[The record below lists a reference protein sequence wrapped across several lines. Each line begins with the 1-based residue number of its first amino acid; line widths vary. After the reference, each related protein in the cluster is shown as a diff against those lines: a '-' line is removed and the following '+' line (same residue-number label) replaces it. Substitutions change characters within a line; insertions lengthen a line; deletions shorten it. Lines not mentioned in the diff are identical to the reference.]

1 MKKLFK
7 ILPVII
13 VIIVCSFV
21 MVNVFADNK
30 PEVKE
35 YIQRNYYSAVLYS
48 NNDLYVWGNSN
59 NYGTHYLNTIIE
71 NVTDIIN
78 YDGYTIG
85 LIDTDNNFKIVYT
98 DERYDY
104 EKKEYIGAY
113 QVTDAIKTNVKKI
126 DNLHLLTKD
135 NKLYKYNYN
144 CDSCEEE
151 YSETLIME
159 NVKDWEYDSSNN
171 GSYLILD
178 NNNNL
183 YAYGYNI
190 YGKKI
195 NDGENIT
202 EAPIKIAENVKEFSF
217 ANDNYYNITP
227 HYITNNN
234 ELYTIS
240 YELPYPKLLKKNV
253 SKYLFGRF
261 YISEGKTYKISYE
274 IEDDEINVYKDE
286 LIINDELV
294 SIGYNYVPG
303 EYSDNYY
310 LTKKGDLYDPRYNK
324 VYSNIK
330 QLYHVYNG
338 AYYIVKE
345 DETMSSIKYEA
356 SYDINENRE
365 YYTKENKQ
373 LINVKEIIAE
383 GTLIM
388 SDDTIYVRGISSYY
402 DKADFNGTSPKDY
415 NNFVV
420 IKGLPNVKE
429 NITLSQI
436 TLHHNNKTHFAEG
449 TTADYYV
456 DVFPYNATN
465 KEIEWISSDE
475 KIATVSQK
483 GTIKLLKAGT
493 ATIKVKAK
501 NVDVYDEVKI
511 TVHPKNTGIEILG
524 EDEITINKYED
535 YMLTVKVTPE
545 GVFDQKLKWT
555 SNAGKNKYDEDI
567 IYFFGI
573 NEEFNRCYEDEDGVC
588 PDEYNE
594 IGFDVREIGT
604 YTITVT
610 TEDGLY
616 SDSIKVNVIQEIE
629 SLSPGITEENA
640 LGSTLYIYMK
650 ESKTMDLKMKI
661 YPEDATDKELVY
673 TSSDETIATVDEKG
687 VVTAKKA
694 GKVKITIKAKNYD
707 VKREFN
713 VLIFDE
719 TIDTKLGDVNGDGFV
734 DILDVV
740 KLRRHVAKV
749 EALE

>member
-7 ILPVII
+7 FLSVFTI
-13 VIIVCSFV
+13 IIVCSFV

-30 PEVKE
+30 KEVKE
-35 YIQRNYYSAVLYS
+35 YIQGYRNSAVLYS
-48 NNDLYVWGNSN
+48 NNDLYVWGYSY
-59 NYGTHYLNTIIE
+59 NYKKHYLNTIIE
-71 NVTDIIN
+71 NVADIIN
-78 YDGYTIG
+78 YNEYTIG
-85 LIDTDNNFKIVYT
+85 LIDTDNNFKFVYIEEKYD
-98 DERYDY
+98 DEKND
-104 EKKEYIGAY
+104 YIGKHII
-113 QVTDAIKTNVKKI
+113 TDAIKTNVKKI
-126 DNLHLLTKD
+126 DDLHLLTKD

-144 CDSCEEE
+144 CDSWEEE
-151 YSETLIME
+151 HYSETLIME
-159 NVKDWEYDSSNN
+159 NVKDWQYNR

-183 YAYGYNI
+183 YGYGTNI

-261 YISEGKTYKISYE
+261 YTSEGKTYKIYYE
-274 IEDDEINVYKDE
+274 IKDDEINVYKDE
-286 LIINDELV
+286 LIINDELI

-330 QLYHVYNG
+330 QLYHVYNRE
-338 AYYIVKE
+338 YYIITK
-345 DETMSSIKYEA
+345 DNTLSTIKYET
-356 SYDINENRE
+356 SYDIHGNSE
-365 YYTKENKQ
+365 YYTKENKE
-373 LINVKEIIAE
+373 LINVKELID
-383 GTLIM
+383 GSTLIM
-388 SDDTIYVRGISSYY
+388 ADDTIYIRGSSSYY
-402 DKADFNGTSPKDY
+402 DIADFNGVLPKTY

-511 TVHPKNTGIEILG
+511 TVHPKNTGIQILDK
-524 EDEITINKYED
+524 EEITLNKYED
-535 YMLTVKVTPE
+535 KLLTVKVTPDD
-545 GVFDQKLKWT
+545 VFEQKLKWT
-555 SNAGKNKYDEDI
+555 SNAGKDKDGDDI
-567 IYFFGI
+567 IEFYGI
-573 NEEFNRCYEDEDGVC
+573 NEEYNRCYEDEDGIC
-588 PDEYNE
+588 PKKYNE
-594 IGFDVREIGT
+594 IGFYVRETGS

-616 SDSIKVNVIQEIE
+616 SDSIKVNVIQGIE
-629 SLSPGITEENA
+629 SLSPGITAENS

-707 VKREFN
+707 VKREYN

-719 TIDTKLGDVNGDGFV
+719 TIDTKLGDVNGDGYV